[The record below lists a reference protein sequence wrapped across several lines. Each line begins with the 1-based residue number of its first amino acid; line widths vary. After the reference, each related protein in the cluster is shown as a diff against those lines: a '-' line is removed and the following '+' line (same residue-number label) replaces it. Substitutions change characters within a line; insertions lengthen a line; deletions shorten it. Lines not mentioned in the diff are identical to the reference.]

1 MVFSAR
7 NTIHVMNTLS
17 IPPESAFPFMICVQQ
32 LPRMPP
38 ECRVNAGL
46 GLFSHSKS
54 RSDAILWQII
64 AFKNGRKPPF
74 FKGQNEFTMENK
86 GQKTAVALGFQPV
99 FAYFILFSR
108 SYSFWSH
115 NPAFMHHTPKP
126 AVNCR
131 FLGFE
136 AMQGRFL
143 VSCIHPAFI
152 LTRSAGQLT

>member
-1 MVFSAR
+1 MF
-7 NTIHVMNTLS
+7 NT
-17 IPPESAFPFMICVQQ
+17 
-32 LPRMPP
+32 PP

-74 FKGQNEFTMENK
+74 FKCQNEFTMENK

-152 LTRSAGQLT
+152 MTRSAGQLTWRDCPCHMNADLSGNAVFRPVEQR